1 MTVKVFRGFMLV
13 TYHILVNFFL
23 MERSISLVLLV
34 VQTYILLRTI
44 SICLFERINIQNIS
58 YNNGSEINK
67 KGVIISFVK
76 NDRR

>member
-1 MTVKVFRGFMLV
+1 
-13 TYHILVNFFL
+13 

-44 SICLFERINIQNIS
+44 SICLFKGINIQNIS

>member
-1 MTVKVFRGFMLV
+1 
-13 TYHILVNFFL
+13 

-34 VQTYILLRTI
+34 VQTYILLRAV
-44 SICLFERINIQNIS
+44 SICLFDGINIQNIS
-58 YNNGSEINK
+58 YNNSSEINK